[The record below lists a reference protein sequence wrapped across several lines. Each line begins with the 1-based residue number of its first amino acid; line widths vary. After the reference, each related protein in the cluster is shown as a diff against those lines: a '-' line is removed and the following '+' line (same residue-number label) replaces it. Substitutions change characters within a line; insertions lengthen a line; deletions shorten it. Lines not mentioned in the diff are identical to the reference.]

1 MTFNTTDTN
10 GSLSFID
17 PGVYDTTA
25 DGIMLGIDVGATD
38 GTSDGALLGIQREV
52 DTSDSSVDD
61 SVLWLNFCDR
71 LQLVLLVLLFA
82 WNSVQTQM
90 EVQIVHHFLRFCW

>member
-1 MTFNTTDTN
+1 MTANTTDTN

-17 PGVYDTTA
+17 PGVDDTTA

-52 DTSDSSVDD
+52 DTADSSVDD
-61 SVLWLNFCDR
+61 SVLLTWI
-71 LQLVLLVLLFA
+71 
-82 WNSVQTQM
+82 SVQT
-90 EVQIVHHFLRFCW
+90 